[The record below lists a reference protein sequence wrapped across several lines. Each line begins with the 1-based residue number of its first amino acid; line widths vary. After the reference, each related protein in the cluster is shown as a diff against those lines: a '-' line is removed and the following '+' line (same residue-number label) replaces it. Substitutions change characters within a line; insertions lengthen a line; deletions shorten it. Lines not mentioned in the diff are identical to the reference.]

1 MRSKRSASR
10 KVRYAV
16 VGLGHISQVAV
27 LPAFKSA
34 KNSELVA
41 LVTGDPAKQKVL
53 SRKYSVDSVYSYEQ
67 YDECLSHDVDA
78 VYIALPNH
86 LHCEYA
92 VRAANAGVHVLCEKP
107 LAVTGRECR
116 QMIHAAEKNQVKLMV
131 AYRLHF
137 DEANLEAMKLA
148 QNGRLGEVRVFS
160 SDFAQQVAKG
170 NVRVAESSSRG
181 GGPIYDMGVYC
192 INAARY
198 LLRADPVEVFAE
210 TVNNGEARF
219 KGTEEMA
226 SVVMRFPEGQL
237 ATFTCSF
244 GAAEIGRY
252 TLVGTKGTLT
262 ADPGYDY
269 VMPLKL
275 ETVVNEK
282 TTKKAFAKRDQFAA
296 EIVYFSDCILRNRQ
310 AEPSGL
316 EGLADVRIV
325 EAIYR
330 SAKSRKTVKLS
341 AFDQKRRP
349 GPQQEIRRPAHGKP
363 KTVNAQ
369 SPSGD

>member
-1 MRSKRSASR
+1 MTAKRSASR

-41 LVTGDPAKQKVL
+41 LVTGDPAKQKAL
-53 SRKYSVDSVYSYEQ
+53 SRKYSVDRVYSYEQ
-67 YDECLSHDVDA
+67 YDECLSHGVDA

-92 VRAANAGVHVLCEKP
+92 VRAANAGVHSLCEKP
-107 LAVTGRECR
+107 LAVTEKECR
-116 QMIHAAEKNQVKLMV
+116 QMIRAAEKNGVNLMV
-131 AYRLHF
+131 AYRLRF
-137 DEANLEAMKLA
+137 DEANLEAIELT
-148 QNGRLGEVRVFS
+148 QNGKLGEIRIFS
-160 SDFAQQVAKG
+160 SDFAQQVQKG
-170 NVRVAESSSRG
+170 NIRVTESSARG

-198 LLRADPVEVFAE
+198 LLRGDPIEVFAE

-219 KGTEEMA
+219 LGTEEMA
-226 SVVMRFPEGQL
+226 SVVMRFPKGQL

-269 VMPLKL
+269 AMPLKH
-275 ETVVNEK
+275 EIVVNGK
-282 TTKKAFAKRDQFAA
+282 TAKKTFAKRDQFAA

-330 SAKSRKTVKLS
+330 SAKSRKAVKLP
-341 AFDQKRRP
+341 AFPKKKRPNLRR
-349 GPQQEIRRPAHGKP
+349 EIRRPAHGKP
-363 KTVNAQ
+363 ETVNAQ